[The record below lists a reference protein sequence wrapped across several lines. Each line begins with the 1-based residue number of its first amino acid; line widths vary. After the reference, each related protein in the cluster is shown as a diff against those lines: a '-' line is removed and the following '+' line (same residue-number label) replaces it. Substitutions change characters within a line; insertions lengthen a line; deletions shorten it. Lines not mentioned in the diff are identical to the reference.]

1 MKNTPHG
8 MDRRTFLSSGIF
20 GGVMLSLSALDG
32 TQKSK
37 TSVYEVESWL
47 VAEGKEKEH
56 SQAMRGWLQ
65 FVNEHRELFKEWKSV
80 RYFVKT
86 FAGEETDRHFV
97 IWEYDSLAA
106 FEAYKQRRGDY
117 KGPYAEYKKHDPYY
131 MGVFEH
137 NSMRMEVW
145 KDVDKDLWIE

>member
-1 MKNTPHG
+1 VLKAG
-8 MDRRTFLSSGIF
+8 EKSRSSVF
-20 GGVMLSLSALDG
+20 
-32 TQKSK
+32 
-37 TSVYEVESWL
+37 EVESWL
-47 VAEGKEKEH
+47 VAEGKAEEH
-56 SQAMRGWLQ
+56 ARAMRGWLR
-65 FVNEHRELFKEWKSV
+65 FVNEHPELFKEWKSV

-97 IWEYDSLAA
+97 VWEYESLAA
-106 FEAYKQRRGDY
+106 FEAYKERRGDY

-145 KDVDKDLWIE
+145 KSIDADLWVE